1 MSDLPW
7 FNVDGGIQ
15 RLREIGRLLTN
26 TGKGLEDTL
35 LPKLW
40 EINLW
45 EAKFEAKWQHSNTKG
60 KVGVVIIM
68 NLKVKAVIKLDGLMQ
83 AYGIDWLIMAFL
95 EGK

>member
-35 LPKLW
+35 LPKL
-40 EINLW
+40 
-45 EAKFEAKWQHSNTKG
+45 
-60 KVGVVIIM
+60 
-68 NLKVKAVIKLDGLMQ
+68 
-83 AYGIDWLIMAFL
+83 
-95 EGK
+95 